1 MDFIQLVFLINTAIH
16 TLSSLYLASLLP
28 ETNHILRLGD
38 SLEKSQCLLFW
49 RSMFR
54 DRDETGK

>member
-1 MDFIQLVFLINTAIH
+1 MDFIHLVFLINTAIH
-16 TLSSLYLASLLP
+16 TLSSLYLVALLP
-28 ETNHILRLGD
+28 ETDHILRLGD

-54 DRDETGK
+54 DRDEMGK